1 MKSCHQK
8 LGESLWEYI
17 CRFRR
22 KCHELP
28 KVGDTD
34 VISTFWSGTT
44 YQTFVHK
51 LSYDQLKTTNELLD
65 IATYH
70 TFGEEAVEAVFVQ
83 GDGKMVLSTG
93 RGGGH
98 RPKPMAKVLRKAP
111 KTVERNRS
119 GTPNRS

>member
-22 KCHELP
+22 KCHELL

-93 RGGGH
+93 RGGGAPSKANGKGAKKG
-98 RPKPMAKVLRKAP
+98 PKDSRKEQKCHP
-111 KTVERNRS
+111 Q
-119 GTPNRS
+119 